1 MSVWYACSNTC
12 AYGTIAKIWDE
23 ISPGWLKGPL
33 SRGLPF
39 CGNPFLT
46 YLSSSFTSTPATTYS
61 LCLFFLYIYFI
72 STQISLMCAILKHTV
87 CCELSDK
94 HEHFLFMIHRM
105 TQSALSLP
113 LSLLSCIL
121 VHLNEL
127 TQLTPMAEVA
137 RNTQGTCLLFLA
149 ACNPKTSSL

>member
-61 LCLFFLYIYFI
+61 LCLFFLYIHLI

-121 VHLNEL
+121 VHLNVL
-127 TQLTPMAEVA
+127 T
-137 RNTQGTCLLFLA
+137 
-149 ACNPKTSSL
+149 